1 MMVGEGEEF
10 GGFSLGKRSFGD
22 IVKLDDSSCGQR
34 LFSKQAGVERV
45 KWSEAGLNSSSKHG
59 GTAVLIT
66 RITVVIVVRN
76 CVYV

>member
-1 MMVGEGEEF
+1 MGNV
-10 GGFSLGKRSFGD
+10 RSATLLNWT
-22 IVKLDDSSCGQR
+22 IRLAVKDCFR
-34 LFSKQAGVERV
+34 SKQAGVERV